1 MLNVAAQDSEV
12 TFTRQL
18 QAHSHPVCVL
28 ATNEKGRLASADEK
42 GVIVVWLD
50 PTTCDDTF
58 VVINESRCESCRG
71 FSGICQ

>member
-1 MLNVAAQDSEV
+1 MLSVPVQGSEV

-18 QAHSHPVCVL
+18 QAHSYPVCTL
-28 ATNEKGRLASADEK
+28 TTNEKGRLASADER

-58 VVINESRCESCRG
+58 TVIDEAR
-71 FSGICQ
+71 